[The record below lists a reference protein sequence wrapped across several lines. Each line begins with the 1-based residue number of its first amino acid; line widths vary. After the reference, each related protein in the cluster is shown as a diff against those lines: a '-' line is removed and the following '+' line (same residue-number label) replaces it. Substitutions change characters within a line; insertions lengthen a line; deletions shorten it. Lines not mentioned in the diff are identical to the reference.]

1 MCLLPV
7 LTIFAQNNIVIMY
20 EQSKWQEAQL
30 SASDEANTL
39 LLLSNLGRRHIL
51 MAQSDVEGPNF
62 QKYSFLSL
70 KFRLKLDNSI

>member
-51 MAQSDVEGPNF
+51 MARSKAEGPNSRI
-62 QKYSFLSL
+62 Y
-70 KFRLKLDNSI
+70 